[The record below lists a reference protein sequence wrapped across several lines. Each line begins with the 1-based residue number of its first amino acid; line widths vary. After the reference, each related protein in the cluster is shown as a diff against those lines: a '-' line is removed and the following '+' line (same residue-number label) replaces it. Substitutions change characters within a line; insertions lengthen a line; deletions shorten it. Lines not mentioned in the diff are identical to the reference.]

1 MTFSK
6 NRNARMQSDAFWYPY
21 YSTDIRNY
29 FFTVSWGACT
39 QCTERSQAADHQVKE
54 VKSVHIVQIVKNK
67 MFINIFHL

>member
-1 MTFSK
+1 MLSGIPTTPQTSATIFLLSVGGPV
-6 NRNARMQSDAFWYPY
+6 Q
-21 YSTDIRNY
+21 
-29 FFTVSWGACT
+29 CT